1 MKAQINI
8 LAYCLISILGL
19 GSLIFSQTIKTLT
32 VPQGTK
38 ILAELETTLNSRTS
52 RQHDRFSATVTE
64 SIFVEGIEVIPIGT
78 SLMGKVV
85 RVKKAGRIKRRAE
98 MNLEYESLLFPNG
111 VTKSIVAVQSD
122 LDGKEQVGNKEGTI
136 RGESSRK
143 RDAIG
148 IGGRSASGA
157 ALGGITRGRKGAA
170 IGALTGGLV
179 GLLGS
184 MTRKGEPIEI
194 PAGTRMVI
202 RLEQPLEILSSFHKV
217 NQ

>member
-1 MKAQINI
+1 MTNHVIGLLPPNYYVPFLDIFKLTN
-8 LAYCLISILGL
+8 LIDNGDGTYTVDIEIAPSIY
-19 GSLIFSQTIKTLT
+19 S
-32 VPQGTK
+32 
-38 ILAELETTLNSRTS
+38 
-52 RQHDRFSATVTE
+52 
-64 SIFVEGIEVIPIGT
+64 
-78 SLMGKVV
+78 
-85 RVKKAGRIKRRAE
+85 
-98 MNLEYESLLFPNG
+98 Y
-111 VTKSIVAVQSD
+111 
-122 LDGKEQVGNKEGTI
+122 
-136 RGESSRK
+136 
-143 RDAIG
+143 
-148 IGGRSASGA
+148 A

>member
-85 RVKKAGRIKRRAE
+85 RVKKSRSHQAQSGNESRIRI
-98 MNLEYESLLFPNG
+98 L
-111 VTKSIVAVQSD
+111 IVAQWSY
-122 LDGKEQVGNKEGTI
+122 
-136 RGESSRK
+136 
-143 RDAIG
+143 
-148 IGGRSASGA
+148 
-157 ALGGITRGRKGAA
+157 
-170 IGALTGGLV
+170 
-179 GLLGS
+179 
-184 MTRKGEPIEI
+184 
-194 PAGTRMVI
+194 
-202 RLEQPLEILSSFHKV
+202 
-217 NQ
+217 